1 MSAFQAKMDRLDA
14 LLDQRL
20 RREEAEQARADASL
34 EDARRQRQRANAEAR
49 REIQATY
56 ADAYRS
62 FGTEVPAPVDDESP
76 TAFRKRLFN
85 RLARKL
91 PPDHD
96 LAQLRADDLGSQPI
110 VFDNFETEL
119 IKAATAEGQ
128 RPSIDN
134 LPDDGSLVARH
145 RTDSATGERMTEFFG
160 RRSFIADMGRP
171 GRQVERIVDRN
182 SGHAIW
188 GKPF

>member
-1 MSAFQAKMDRLDA
+1 LS
-14 LLDQRL
+14 
-20 RREEAEQARADASL
+20 
-34 EDARRQRQRANAEAR
+34 
-49 REIQATY
+49 
-56 ADAYRS
+56 
-62 FGTEVPAPVDDESP
+62 
-76 TAFRKRLFN
+76 

-119 IKAATAEGQ
+119 IKAATAEGAS
-128 RPSIDN
+128 PSFEN

-160 RRSFIADMGRP
+160 RESFINGPRGQEAAAHQEPR
-171 GRQVERIVDRN
+171 ERSCPLGART
-182 SGHAIW
+182 
-188 GKPF
+188 